1 MSCLSQAI
9 PVINPCFLYYVCMWH
24 IVHGNGRFVFLVVN
38 RNREYLFLPFIVMN
52 SPISDRMQLFS
63 LILLTIIT
71 GEIQLL
77 SFSFFKKTTEWW
89 GPWERGRS
97 LKSWSVRVSSMEN
110 CTPARR
116 WNRNTASK
124 ILLERKKERKKEE
137 RRGGIHVLVKCA
149 CHDNV
154 LLCSSMT
161 QVNNLREI
169 QALRRLNPHPNV
181 IELKEV
187 IL

>member
-1 MSCLSQAI
+1 MS
-9 PVINPCFLYYVCMWH
+9 
-24 IVHGNGRFVFLVVN
+24 
-38 RNREYLFLPFIVMN
+38 E
-52 SPISDRMQLFS
+52 SPRW
-63 LILLTIIT
+63 
-71 GEIQLL
+71 
-77 SFSFFKKTTEWW
+77 KTVRLQEDETEVQQ
-89 GPWERGRS
+89 
-97 LKSWSVRVSSMEN
+97 VRYF
-110 CTPARR
+110 
-116 WNRNTASK
+116 W
-124 ILLERKKERKKEE
+124 KERKKEE